1 MTTNQIKDQD
11 ITECIE
17 NCALDNKY
25 WFNQTQ
31 IAAYLEV
38 PLGAIHDSIKDSET
52 IVINSL
58 GELTTRE
65 LYKQK
70 TPFLDKLMHT
80 LKNKI
85 D

>member
-1 MTTNQIKDQD
+1 MTANQIKDQD
-11 ITECIE
+11 ISECIK
-17 NCALDNKY
+17 NCAIDNKY

-31 IAAYLEV
+31 IAAQLEV
-38 PLGAIHDSIKDSET
+38 PLDAIQDMIKDSDI
-52 IVINSL
+52 IVANSL
-58 GELTTRE
+58 GELTTRD